1 MWNSYF
7 FQIQSKYSMRVSFK
21 NPLVI
26 RLDGKDV
33 TKNKKYDLLNNY
45 EGNFRNT
52 LEKTAEF
59 FTRKYK
65 CLAILGS
72 DEISFIFTDPLVV
85 ISDLDKEKWNTSN
98 EIISVFSQYF
108 FDYFNEHNK
117 QSKVFWHGKC
127 FSIRN
132 EKINSY
138 IKFRSS
144 IIKNVMTTYF
154 LSKYNIKMGKEK
166 QEKREIECKKL
177 QGYEVLED
185 IQDGVLYLEGDRIDI
200 IEFYKGN
207 IKKVKST
214 EHKSSDLYIDLTNFY
229 IVKAKWL

>member
-59 FTRKYK
+59 FTKKYK

-214 EHKSSDLYIDLTNFY
+214 EHKSSNLYIDLTNF
-229 IVKAKWL
+229 

>member
-85 ISDLDKEKWNTSN
+85 MSDLDKEKWNTSN

-185 IQDGVLYLEGDRIDI
+185 IQNGVLYLEGDRIDI

-214 EHKSSDLYIDLTNFY
+214 EHKSSDLYIDLTNF
-229 IVKAKWL
+229 

>member
-59 FTRKYK
+59 FTKKYK

-108 FDYFNEHNK
+108 FDYFNVHNK

-185 IQDGVLYLEGDRIDI
+185 IQNGVLYLEGDRIDI

-214 EHKSSDLYIDLTNFY
+214 EHKSSDLYIDLTNF
-229 IVKAKWL
+229 

>member
-207 IKKVKST
+207 IQKVKST
-214 EHKSSDLYIDLTNFY
+214 EHKSSDLYIDLTNF
-229 IVKAKWL
+229 

>member
-52 LEKTAEF
+52 LEKAAEF

-214 EHKSSDLYIDLTNFY
+214 EHKSSDLYIDLTNF
-229 IVKAKWL
+229 

>member
-7 FQIQSKYSMRVSFK
+7 FQIQSKYSMRMSFK

-59 FTRKYK
+59 FTKKYK

-185 IQDGVLYLEGDRIDI
+185 IQNGVLYLEGDRIDI

-214 EHKSSDLYIDLTNFY
+214 EHKSSNLYIDLTNF
-229 IVKAKWL
+229 

>member
-59 FTRKYK
+59 FTKKYK

-214 EHKSSDLYIDLTNFY
+214 EHKSSDLYIDLTNF
-229 IVKAKWL
+229 

>member
-59 FTRKYK
+59 FTKKYK

-166 QEKREIECKKL
+166 QEKRENECKKL

-185 IQDGVLYLEGDRIDI
+185 IQNGVLYLEGDRIDI

-214 EHKSSDLYIDLTNFY
+214 EHKSSDLYIDLTNF
-229 IVKAKWL
+229 

>member
-59 FTRKYK
+59 FTKKYK

-127 FSIRN
+127 FSIKN

-144 IIKNVMTTYF
+144 VIKNVMTTYF

-177 QGYEVLED
+177 QGYDVLED
-185 IQDGVLYLEGDRIDI
+185 IQNGVLYLEGDRIDI

-214 EHKSSDLYIDLTNFY
+214 EHKSSDLYIDLTNF
-229 IVKAKWL
+229 

>member
-52 LEKTAEF
+52 LENTAAF

-65 CLAILGS
+65 CLEILGS

-185 IQDGVLYLEGDRIDI
+185 IQNGVLYLEGDRIDI

-214 EHKSSDLYIDLTNFY
+214 EHKSSDLYIDLTNF
-229 IVKAKWL
+229 

>member
-85 ISDLDKEKWNTSN
+85 ISDLDKEKWNSSN

-185 IQDGVLYLEGDRIDI
+185 IQDGVLYLEGDRIEI

-214 EHKSSDLYIDLTNFY
+214 EHKSSDLYIDLTNF
-229 IVKAKWL
+229 

>member
-185 IQDGVLYLEGDRIDI
+185 IQNGVLYLEGDRIDI
-200 IEFYKGN
+200 IEFYKGS
-207 IKKVKST
+207 IKKIKST
-214 EHKSSDLYIDLTNFY
+214 EHKSSDLYIDLTNF
-229 IVKAKWL
+229 

>member
-185 IQDGVLYLEGDRIDI
+185 IQNGVLYLEGDRIDI

-214 EHKSSDLYIDLTNFY
+214 EHKSSDLYIDLTNS
-229 IVKAKWL
+229 

>member
-52 LEKTAEF
+52 LEITAEF
-59 FTRKYK
+59 FTKKYK

-214 EHKSSDLYIDLTNFY
+214 EHKSSNLYIDLTNF
-229 IVKAKWL
+229 

>member
-59 FTRKYK
+59 FTKKYK

-185 IQDGVLYLEGDRIDI
+185 IQNGVLYLEGDRIDI
-200 IEFYKGN
+200 TEFYKGN

-214 EHKSSDLYIDLTNFY
+214 EHKSSDLYIDLTNF
-229 IVKAKWL
+229 

>member
-127 FSIRN
+127 FSIKN

-177 QGYEVLED
+177 QGYDVLED
-185 IQDGVLYLEGDRIDI
+185 IQNGVLYLEGDRIDI
-200 IEFYKGN
+200 TEFYKGN

-214 EHKSSDLYIDLTNFY
+214 EHKSSDLYIDLTNF
-229 IVKAKWL
+229 

>member
-52 LEKTAEF
+52 LEITAEF
-59 FTRKYK
+59 FTKKYK

-214 EHKSSDLYIDLTNFY
+214 EHKSSDLYIDLTNF
-229 IVKAKWL
+229 

>member
-45 EGNFRNT
+45 EENFRNT

-138 IKFRSS
+138 IKFRSG

-185 IQDGVLYLEGDRIDI
+185 IQNGVLYLEGDRIDI

-214 EHKSSDLYIDLTNFY
+214 EHKSSDLYIDLTNF
-229 IVKAKWL
+229 

>member
-59 FTRKYK
+59 FTKKYK

-127 FSIRN
+127 FSIKN

-144 IIKNVMTTYF
+144 VIKNVMTTYF

-177 QGYEVLED
+177 QGYDVLED
-185 IQDGVLYLEGDRIDI
+185 IQNGVLYLEGDRIEI
-200 IEFYKGN
+200 TEFYKGN

-214 EHKSSDLYIDLTNFY
+214 EHKSSDLYIDLTNF
-229 IVKAKWL
+229 

>member
-7 FQIQSKYSMRVSFK
+7 FQIQSKYSMRMSFK

-166 QEKREIECKKL
+166 QEKRKIECKKL

-185 IQDGVLYLEGDRIDI
+185 IQNGVLYLEGDRIDI

-214 EHKSSDLYIDLTNFY
+214 EHKSSDLYIDLTNF
-229 IVKAKWL
+229 

>member
-59 FTRKYK
+59 FTKKYK

-185 IQDGVLYLEGDRIDI
+185 IQNGVLYLEGDRICLL
-200 IEFYKGN
+200 Y
-207 IKKVKST
+207 T
-214 EHKSSDLYIDLTNFY
+214 SDAADD
-229 IVKAKWL
+229 

>member
-52 LEKTAEF
+52 LEKTAKF

-185 IQDGVLYLEGDRIDI
+185 IQNGVLYIEGDRIDI

-214 EHKSSDLYIDLTNFY
+214 EHKSSDLYIDLTNF
-229 IVKAKWL
+229 

>member
-185 IQDGVLYLEGDRIDI
+185 IQNGVLYLEGEELI
-200 IEFYKGN
+200 
-207 IKKVKST
+207 
-214 EHKSSDLYIDLTNFY
+214 
-229 IVKAKWL
+229 

>member
-59 FTRKYK
+59 FTKKYK

-127 FSIRN
+127 FSIKN

-185 IQDGVLYLEGDRIDI
+185 IQNGVLYLEGDRIDI
-200 IEFYKGN
+200 TEFYRGN
-207 IKKVKST
+207 IKKEKST
-214 EHKSSDLYIDLTNFY
+214 EHKSSDLYIDLTNF
-229 IVKAKWL
+229 

>member
-52 LEKTAEF
+52 LERTAEF
-59 FTRKYK
+59 FTKKYK

-185 IQDGVLYLEGDRIDI
+185 IQNGVLYLEGDRIDI

-207 IKKVKST
+207 IKEVKST
-214 EHKSSDLYIDLTNFY
+214 EHKSSDLYIDLTNF
-229 IVKAKWL
+229 

>member
-185 IQDGVLYLEGDRIDI
+185 IQDGVLYLE
-200 IEFYKGN
+200 
-207 IKKVKST
+207 
-214 EHKSSDLYIDLTNFY
+214 
-229 IVKAKWL
+229 

>member
-138 IKFRSS
+138 IKFRSG

-154 LSKYNIKMGKEK
+154 LSKFYIKMGKEK

-185 IQDGVLYLEGDRIDI
+185 IQNGVLYLEGDRIDI

-214 EHKSSDLYIDLTNFY
+214 EHKSSDLYIDLTNF
-229 IVKAKWL
+229 

>member
-85 ISDLDKEKWNTSN
+85 LSDLDKEKWNTSN

-214 EHKSSDLYIDLTNFY
+214 EHKSSDLYIDLTNF
-229 IVKAKWL
+229 

>member
-7 FQIQSKYSMRVSFK
+7 FQIQSKYSMRMSFK

-59 FTRKYK
+59 FTKKYK

-166 QEKREIECKKL
+166 QEKRENECKKL

-185 IQDGVLYLEGDRIDI
+185 IQNGVLYLEGDRIDI

-214 EHKSSDLYIDLTNFY
+214 EHKSSDLYIDLTNF
-229 IVKAKWL
+229 

>member
-185 IQDGVLYLEGDRIDI
+185 IQDGVLYFEGDRIDI

-214 EHKSSDLYIDLTNFY
+214 EHKSSDLYIDLTNF
-229 IVKAKWL
+229 

>member
-214 EHKSSDLYIDLTNFY
+214 EHKSSDLYIDLTN
-229 IVKAKWL
+229 I

>member
-52 LEKTAEF
+52 LERTAEF

-154 LSKYNIKMGKEK
+154 LSKYNIKIGKEK

-185 IQDGVLYLEGDRIDI
+185 IQNGVLYLEGDRIDI

-214 EHKSSDLYIDLTNFY
+214 EHKSSDLYIDLTNF
-229 IVKAKWL
+229 

>member
-59 FTRKYK
+59 FTKKYK

-144 IIKNVMTTYF
+144 IIK
-154 LSKYNIKMGKEK
+154 MGKEK

-185 IQDGVLYLEGDRIDI
+185 IQNGVLYLEGDRIDI

-214 EHKSSDLYIDLTNFY
+214 EHKSSDLYIDLTNF
-229 IVKAKWL
+229 

>member
-7 FQIQSKYSMRVSFK
+7 FQIQSKYSMRMSFK

-138 IKFRSS
+138 IKFRSG

-177 QGYEVLED
+177 QGYDVLED
-185 IQDGVLYLEGDRIDI
+185 IQNGVLYLEGDRIDI

-214 EHKSSDLYIDLTNFY
+214 EHKSSNLYIDLTNF
-229 IVKAKWL
+229 

>member
-33 TKNKKYDLLNNY
+33 TKNKNYDLLNTSA
-45 EGNFRNT
+45 GNFRNT
-52 LEKTAEF
+52 LERTEF
-59 FTRKYK
+59 FTKKYK

-185 IQDGVLYLEGDRIDI
+185 IQNGVLYLEGDRIDI

-214 EHKSSDLYIDLTNFY
+214 EHKSSDLYIDLTNF
-229 IVKAKWL
+229 

>member
-1 MWNSYF
+1 MWNNYF

-59 FTRKYK
+59 FTKKYK

-166 QEKREIECKKL
+166 QEKRENECKKL

-185 IQDGVLYLEGDRIDI
+185 IQNGVLYLEGDRIDI

-214 EHKSSDLYIDLTNFY
+214 EHKSSDLYIDLTNF
-229 IVKAKWL
+229 

>member
-52 LEKTAEF
+52 LERTAKF

-72 DEISFIFTDPLVV
+72 DEISFIFTDPLAV

-98 EIISVFSQYF
+98 EIISAFSQYF

-185 IQDGVLYLEGDRIDI
+185 IQNGVLYLEGDRIDI

-214 EHKSSDLYIDLTNFY
+214 EHKSSDLYIDLTNF
-229 IVKAKWL
+229 

>member
-33 TKNKKYDLLNNY
+33 TKNKKSTLEKY

-214 EHKSSDLYIDLTNFY
+214 EHKSSDLYIDLTNF
-229 IVKAKWL
+229 

>member
-132 EKINSY
+132 DKINSY

-185 IQDGVLYLEGDRIDI
+185 IQNGVLYLEGDRIDI

-214 EHKSSDLYIDLTNFY
+214 EHKSSDLYIDLTNF
-229 IVKAKWL
+229 

>member
-52 LEKTAEF
+52 LERTAEF

-166 QEKREIECKKL
+166 QEKKEIECKKL
-177 QGYEVLED
+177 EGYEVLED
-185 IQDGVLYLEGDRIDI
+185 IQNGVLYLEGDRIDI

-214 EHKSSDLYIDLTNFY
+214 EHKSSDLYIDLTNF
-229 IVKAKWL
+229 